1 MAALFFLLL
10 LVLGLAICSL
20 QNEDIEVYYINHCYV
35 ILLATETIALT
46 ETIGAVG
53 PALPDVTTTPDVH
66 DHTHPEMT
74 GMTTE
79 GMERGVNVLNV
90 VVGVVGVVVNDTVAD
105 LVPP

>member
-1 MAALFFLLL
+1 
-10 LVLGLAICSL
+10 L
-20 QNEDIEVYYINHCYV
+20 QDEDVEGHYLNQCYV

-46 ETIGAVG
+46 ETIGEADPV
-53 PALPDVTTTPDVH
+53 PQDVTTTPDVH

-90 VVGVVGVVVNDTVAD
+90 VGVVVVVEVVNVTVAD